1 MSVRTADGA
10 RIEIQCCEWDQLMV
24 LVDSGSRPLV
34 NIKPNRRP
42 RPGTNENEYAL
53 LLHSPSLAPLTCHF
67 LGAERERESQLV
79 CVHRYLIRRFLR
91 FRTFQPDFV
100 IVRKLVRGLTER
112 EDYTNALYGLMIS
125 GLPSVNT
132 FYSIHM

>member
-1 MSVRTADGA
+1 MKTSTH
-10 RIEIQCCEWDQLMV
+10 
-24 LVDSGSRPLV
+24 SFY
-34 NIKPNRRP
+34 
-42 RPGTNENEYAL
+42 TL
-53 LLHSPSLAPLTCHF
+53 LLSLLSHATSLVR
-67 LGAERERESQLV
+67 RERESQLV